1 MRRLTAPR
9 PARRHDG
16 WTPQRQLDF
25 LEILSGTGSVTR
37 SARAVGMSRESAYR
51 LRLREPDGLFAAAW
65 ERALTPI
72 QLLAVNKRKVDEGH
86 VRAFAAAC
94 GLEEQGTRHRPAG
107 RSTS

>member
-1 MRRLTAPR
+1 MRRLAAPR
-9 PARRHDG
+9 PALRHDG

-65 ERALTPI
+65 ERAMTPN
-72 QLLAVNKRKVDEGH
+72 QLLAANKRKVDEGH

-94 GLEEQGTRHRPAG
+94 GLKEQGTRHDPAG